1 MAELL
6 QLMVMLVVVV
16 IVEMMVIGTV
26 VVNVGGGDSSG
37 GGGGD
42 SDDGWRQWTATVI
55 HLNQQ
60 ERVVSKSQMLI
71 MVQIINDMDEL
82 KQLLKAAGSRLVV
95 VEFSAKWCGPCKMV
109 GPIFQAMSLKYQ
121 NVMFASVD
129 VDSSKEL
136 TQLCDI
142 KAVPTFQMFKHTQKI
157 FEFHGADAKKLELKI
172 QELM

>member
-1 MAELL
+1 
-6 QLMVMLVVVV
+6 
-16 IVEMMVIGTV
+16 
-26 VVNVGGGDSSG
+26 
-37 GGGGD
+37 
-42 SDDGWRQWTATVI
+42 
-55 HLNQQ
+55 
-60 ERVVSKSQMLI
+60 MLI

-142 KAVPTFQMFKHTQKI
+142 KAVPTFQMFKHTQKVTLYSRLKRTLCCLRSGLEAGKI